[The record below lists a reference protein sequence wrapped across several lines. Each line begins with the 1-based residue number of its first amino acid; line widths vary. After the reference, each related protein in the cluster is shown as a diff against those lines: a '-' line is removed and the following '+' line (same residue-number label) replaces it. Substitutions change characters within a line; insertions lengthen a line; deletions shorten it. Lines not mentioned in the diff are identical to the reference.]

1 MKRGNLLWF
10 AAAFALVS
18 PSWCPAAPASQA
30 TESAP
35 PAELLQTTN
44 LSEVVRHLYR
54 WYLDE
59 NDVERIANQ
68 TNMEFRV
75 RRVNAKLD
83 PGDQSI
89 FAEIVLP
96 QLDTIITLKKAD
108 YTVEET
114 KAQVKS
120 RNFRIKNVARAP
132 VPASPPSGCQ
142 TVRLPLQEI
151 KDYLFR
157 TRNQPDFPDADL
169 FERMRQEFRKELA
182 RENETL
188 GLTNALVGEQVVYLA
203 PLSPVGNDAWVFWE
217 NQKLLIRFTSDIDLS
232 NPTVWEHEQ
241 MRVQVYN
248 TYSQMV
254 ISLEEAAGS
263 NRFMTRSQIGRA
275 LYNCIV
281 LGQRVA
287 VTPRPTN

>member
-120 RNFRIKNVARAP
+120 RNFRIKNVGLPDGALTLA
-132 VPASPPSGCQ
+132 GNQ
-142 TVRLPLQEI
+142 GLPLPHAQPAG
-151 KDYLFR
+151 LPGRGLVR
-157 TRNQPDFPDADL
+157 THEAGVSQGTG
-169 FERMRQEFRKELA
+169 A
-182 RENETL
+182 RE
-188 GLTNALVGEQVVYLA
+188 
-203 PLSPVGNDAWVFWE
+203 
-217 NQKLLIRFTSDIDLS
+217 
-232 NPTVWEHEQ
+232 
-241 MRVQVYN
+241 
-248 TYSQMV
+248 
-254 ISLEEAAGS
+254 
-263 NRFMTRSQIGRA
+263 
-275 LYNCIV
+275 
-281 LGQRVA
+281 
-287 VTPRPTN
+287 